1 MVVSESSHRPV
12 GYVGLISRVVAFV
25 IDLVVINVI
34 AAVVGAMINLLASL
48 LGHGSGLS
56 TTEAV
61 IGAVVW
67 WSWFVLYFVT
77 FWTLTGQTPGDR
89 LLGMRV
95 QSTDGS
101 GLGFLQSVRR
111 FVGAILAMIPLGA
124 GFLLIL
130 FDDRRRGL
138 QDRIGGTVVR
148 WVPEAVTEFPPSR
161 VAAPVYRA
169 APEVGSAVVL
179 SPPRHEP
186 ELGRGTAPGTSP

>member
-1 MVVSESSHRPV
+1 MVVSEASHRPV

-25 IDLVVINVI
+25 IDLVVVNLI

-61 IGAVVW
+61 IGAVAW
-67 WSWFVLYFVT
+67 WMWFVAYFVT
-77 FWTLTGQTPGDR
+77 FWALTGQTPGDR

-95 QSTDGS
+95 ESVDGS
-101 GLGFLQSVRR
+101 GLGMLQSLRR
-111 FVGAILAMIPLGA
+111 FVGAVLAMIPLGA

-138 QDRIGGTVVR
+138 QDLIGGTVVR
-148 WVPEAVTEFPPSR
+148 WVPEAVTEFPPPR
-161 VAAPVYRA
+161 VARPVHRA
-169 APEVGSAVVL
+169 QPELGSAVVL
-179 SPPRHEP
+179 PPPRHEP
-186 ELGRGTAPGTSP
+186 ELGRGTAPGTTP